1 MPKSIE
7 EKTRSVFDEIH
18 REQLARE
25 QTRDRLRALTTEDFL
40 GVEKGYFSGKRC
52 ADIGCGSAVNGTINL
67 LNLGADHVHA
77 MDLDESILE
86 PAKQELEPEFSGR
99 YTLGIGSIFD
109 LPYQDEMF
117 DFVECSGV
125 IHHIENRGK
134 AVAELYRI
142 LKEGGLGSIMVAG
155 NGGLMHRLVFECLR
169 DEYAEN
175 EILQKFVD
183 SSPEDSISWLKEQIY
198 WLASEIDQGDSSETR
213 ESKNLLK
220 ALANLVDEDLML
232 TIKDRVLSPINRG
245 LSSTE
250 MEGYLKEAGFKK
262 WKRISRRVP
271 YNNIRKLLSPLYYH
285 QDHELSR
292 LFYGSGSRLH
302 YLVEK

>member
-1 MPKSIE
+1 MSKSIE

-18 REQLARE
+18 REQLSRE
-25 QTRDRLRALTTEDFL
+25 HTRERLRTLTTEGFL
-40 GVEKGYFSGKRC
+40 GVEEGFFVGKTC

-86 PAKQELEPEFSGR
+86 PAKKELEPEFSGR

-109 LPYQDEMF
+109 LPYSDEMF

-125 IHHIENRGK
+125 IHHIENRAK
-134 AVAELYRI
+134 AVTELYRI
-142 LKEGGLGSIMVAG
+142 LRKGGLGSIMVAG
-155 NGGLMHRLVFECLR
+155 NGGLMHRLVFDCLR
-169 DEYAEN
+169 EEYAEN
-175 EILQKFVD
+175 KILQKFVD
-183 SSPEDSISWLKEQIY
+183 SSPEDSISWLKKQIH
-198 WLASEIDQGDSSETR
+198 WLDSEIDQDDSLETQ
-213 ESKNLLK
+213 ESKKLLK
-220 ALANLVDEDLML
+220 AFVTLVDEDLML

-245 LSSTE
+245 LSNTE

-262 WKRISRRVP
+262 WRRISRRVP
-271 YNNIRKLLSPLYYH
+271 YNNIRKLLSPLYYY
-285 QDHELSR
+285 QDHELSQ